1 MIRNRIL
8 FYIFFS
14 IICLQVVASLSFGLV
29 QKVNCFLQQSFPG
42 EDGKLIEMTILD
54 TEYDKFRVNAHE
66 VVINEVYFDIKDAVS
81 LDNGQVK
88 LVLKQDKFETFLVF
102 TSGLLKTTSG
112 KKEQKISDFKLPEPM
127 VGLGISFTY
136 LSEFSEKENGLFPF
150 QDIIL
155 KGFHI
160 LPTQP
165 PELFT

>member
-1 MIRNRIL
+1 
-8 FYIFFS
+8 
-14 IICLQVVASLSFGLV
+14 
-29 QKVNCFLQQSFPG
+29 
-42 EDGKLIEMTILD
+42 MTILD

-66 VVINEVYFDIKDAVS
+66 IVINEVFYDIKSAFF
-81 LDNGQVK
+81 LNTGQIK

-127 VGLGISFTY
+127 VGLGISFTC
-136 LSEFSEKENGLFPF
+136 LSEFSEKENGPFPF
-150 QDIIL
+150 RDIIL